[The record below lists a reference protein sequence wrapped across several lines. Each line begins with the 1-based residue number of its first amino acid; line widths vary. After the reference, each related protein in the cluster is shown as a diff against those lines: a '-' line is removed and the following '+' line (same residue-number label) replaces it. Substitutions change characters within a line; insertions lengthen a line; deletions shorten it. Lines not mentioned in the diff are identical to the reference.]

1 MRHAPGGACANG
13 FATRRYARTVG
24 RVADNPIMTLVGTAV
39 EAQQL
44 LRRQLA
50 APPNARAAEAL
61 DYAARKLRTVGD
73 LADAMTRAPLDQQAA
88 YVTRIDR
95 ELAECLA
102 AVAQA
107 AGRGR
112 EFQLILAAQETT
124 KALRADVSE
133 RIAGQR
139 TAERDEQNREPG
151 PPLPEDPRQA
161 AQQIAD
167 AAQAAL
173 QGLQGR
179 GGQIPS
185 TQRQGANVLYQNLNE
200 TRNRALRLAQGP
212 ELTPAAEARA
222 WLTLRDG
229 LVELDTYATR
239 QGLQPLTP
247 ELPSLAGQARA
258 AAENT
263 RARLASIETTQEP
276 TQATTPVRVPGLN
289 AATRTVGVARS
300 VL

>member
-1 MRHAPGGACANG
+1 M
-13 FATRRYARTVG
+13 
-24 RVADNPIMTLVGTAV
+24 ADNPIITLVGTAV

-73 LADAMTRAPLDQQAA
+73 LADAMNRAPLDQQTA

-107 AGRGR
+107 TGRGR

-124 KALRADVSE
+124 KALRADINE
-133 RIAGQR
+133 RTAGQR

-179 GGQIPS
+179 GGQIPPL
-185 TQRQGANVLYQNLNE
+185 QRQGANVLHQNLNE

-229 LVELDTYATR
+229 LVELDVYATR
-239 QGLQPLTP
+239 QGLQPLAP
-247 ELPSLAGQARA
+247 EIPSLTVQART
-258 AAENT
+258 AAEN
-263 RARLASIETTQEP
+263 ARLRLTSKETTQG
-276 TQATTPVRVPGLN
+276 TTPEATSIRVPGLTS
-289 AATRTVGVARS
+289 AVRTVAVARNN
-300 VL
+300 